1 MRCSSGIG
9 TFCSVTFLWLISF
22 CTALTAQTLPVLK
35 REIRVK
41 PGDAV
46 QLRIYSGYLPSDHR
60 FVSLFQDSTKTI
72 DGEGNIELASMGKKH
87 IAGMTSREISEVLE
101 TTFKNFIEE
110 PKVMV
115 TPISRLTLRGMFQK
129 PGLYR
134 VDLNISFWELVNL
147 AGGLQSFEMSSI
159 YIQRRDELIY
169 RDFEQ
174 AYYQGTSLYE
184 LGLESGDQ
192 IFAPRVNR
200 LTMETVIRYFQFG
213 LSLLTFYVTM
223 LNYSK

>member
-1 MRCSSGIG
+1 MRCGFASRIIWSAI
-9 TFCSVTFLWLISF
+9 FLMITAG
-22 CTALTAQTLPVLK
+22 TALMAQTLPVLK

-41 PGDAV
+41 SGDAL

-60 FVSLFQDSTKTI
+60 FISLFQDSTKTI
-72 DGEGNIELASMGKKH
+72 DGEGNIELASMGKVH
-87 IAGMTSREISEVLE
+87 VAGMTSKEIGEVLE
-101 TTFKNFIEE
+101 IKFKNFIEE
-110 PKVMV
+110 PKVSV
-115 TPISRLTLRGMFQK
+115 TPFSRLTLRGIFQK

-134 VDLNISFWELVNL
+134 VDLSVSFWELINL
-147 AGGLQSFEMSSI
+147 AGGLQTFDMSSI
-159 YIQRRDELIY
+159 YIQRRDEIIY

-174 AYYQGTSLYE
+174 AFYQGTSLYE

-192 IFAPRVNR
+192 IIAPRVNR